1 MDFVPTLQLGLGQRW
16 IAKFSLER
24 WVWTRAGLPG
34 EAIWSKTGN
43 VRFGQAVWVL
53 EVFAETADVSPG
65 SGEDVSGN
73 RVGVRVAGK
82 CGPEVSVENG
92 AGVGVLDGL
101 YYLSSSRISFADGA
115 G

>member
-1 MDFVPTLQLGLGQRW
+1 
-16 IAKFSLER
+16 
-24 WVWTRAGLPG
+24 VWTRAGLPG
-34 EAIWSKTGN
+34 EAIWRKTGN
-43 VRFGQAVWVL
+43 VRWGRPVWVL
-53 EVFAETADVSPG
+53 EVFAEAADVSPG

-73 RVGVRVAGK
+73 RVGVRVAGL
-82 CGPEVSVENG
+82 CYTEVSVENG